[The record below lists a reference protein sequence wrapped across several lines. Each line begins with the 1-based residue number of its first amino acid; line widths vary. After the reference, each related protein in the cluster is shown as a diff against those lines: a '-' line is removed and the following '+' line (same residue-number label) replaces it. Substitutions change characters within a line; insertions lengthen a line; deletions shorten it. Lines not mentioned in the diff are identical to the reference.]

1 MCLIGL
7 SGLKFR
13 IPAFVNKDTVVVK
26 AQKKSLSA
34 AVRLW
39 GLNSLRI
46 VHEIDDT
53 ASQRGKTTSDRS
65 TSVDEGRNP
74 LPHDNLAE
82 SIRKIV
88 TVAIAHSP
96 ATTLLGNHVVVAICK
111 GCLQVVDHIAYLL
124 RRQIGTTHEQ
134 RLSKNGPDN
143 VSWPRANNPSA
154 QSVRILFPYPIRTLL
169 HDTPSTTTPL
179 CKIPSP
185 ISIHYSVH
193 SFLP

>member
-13 IPAFVNKDTVVVK
+13 IPAFVNKDTTVVK

-34 AVRLW
+34 AVRLR

-53 ASQRGKTTSDRS
+53 ASQRGKTTSDGG

-88 TVAIAHSP
+88 TVAIFHSP
-96 ATTLLGNHVVVAICK
+96 ATTLLGNHIVVAICK

-124 RRQIGTTHEQ
+124 RRQIGTAHE
-134 RLSKNGPDN
+134 K
-143 VSWPRANNPSA
+143 
-154 QSVRILFPYPIRTLL
+154 
-169 HDTPSTTTPL
+169 
-179 CKIPSP
+179 
-185 ISIHYSVH
+185 
-193 SFLP
+193 